1 MHSVIQ
7 GITLAAQVAV
17 YDTRTA
23 SVTCFGIT
31 VVALVT
37 VADGGTT
44 AAEVAAAAA
53 VAIAIAITS
62 DVDAAV
68 ASDVAG
74 LCITSNAQT

>member
-1 MHSVIQ
+1 MLSVIQ
-7 GITLAAQVAV
+7 GITLVAQVAV
-17 YDTRTA
+17 SDTRTA

-44 AAEVAAAAA
+44 AAEVAAA
-53 VAIAIAITS
+53 VAITS

-74 LCITSNAQT
+74 LRITSNAQT